1 MTDGGERQ
9 EDISRAIYAK
19 SSDSDIEEEELER
32 KIATPPSREKS
43 IEIIKSSLEELI
55 NSTDHNRAMEIKRNI
70 ERFVESNMDSSN
82 LDNVKMLLK
91 RIIDEI
97 DTNMTKS
104 RRDELSGLLSDVATD
119 RINLIEETDEY
130 YIIEVKSGDT
140 LSLLADRY
148 FKDVNK
154 FRLIYEAN
162 RDKIGLNFEI
172 YPGMRLKI
180 PKI

>member
-1 MTDGGERQ
+1 LRE
-9 EDISRAIYAK
+9 
-19 SSDSDIEEEELER
+19 

-130 YIIEVKSGDT
+130 YIIEVKSG
-140 LSLLADRY
+140 RY
-148 FKDVNK
+148 SEPTC
-154 FRLIYEAN
+154 R
-162 RDKIGLNFEI
+162 
-172 YPGMRLKI
+172 
-180 PKI
+180 